1 MSEEVVINPE
11 THDEMI
17 NSENQ
22 DSLAQTEVVNS
33 SEQTSTTPEET
44 SSPSP
49 SPPSSAG
56 SGDEEDAAKPNEDKL
71 HHSTNHSRGEDEIRN
86 DLEQLHLA
94 SNEAPEVTNIGLE
107 LDSDH
112 DSEYKPEDKVGLNVL
127 FRCLVNYILARR
139 VSIIRL
145 RK

>member
-1 MSEEVVINPE
+1 MSEEVAINPE

-22 DSLAQTEVVNS
+22 ESLAETEVVNS
-33 SEQTSTTPEET
+33 EQPSTTPEET

-49 SPPSSAG
+49 SPPSSAV

-71 HHSTNHSRGEDEIRN
+71 PRSTNHSRGEDEIRN
-86 DLEQLHLA
+86 DLEQLQLA

-112 DSEYKPEDKVGLNVL
+112 DSEYKPEDKVDLNVL
-127 FRCLVNYILARR
+127 FWYLV
-139 VSIIRL
+139 S
-145 RK
+145 